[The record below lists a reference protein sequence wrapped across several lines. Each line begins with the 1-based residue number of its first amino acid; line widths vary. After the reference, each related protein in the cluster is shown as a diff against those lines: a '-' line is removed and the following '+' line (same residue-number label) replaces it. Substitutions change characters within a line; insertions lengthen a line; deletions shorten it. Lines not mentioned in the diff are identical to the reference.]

1 MNYQQIIDIIY
12 EMRAEYSIQA
22 DDKLK
27 IIGNAVLH
35 KDMDN
40 ANEYSI
46 QAAQC
51 QAKVEV
57 LDELLGRIED

>member
-1 MNYQQIIDIIY
+1 MDQQQIIDIIH
-12 EMRAEYSIQA
+12 ELRAEYSYQS

-27 IIGNAVLH
+27 VIGNAVLH
-35 KDMDN
+35 KDLDN

-57 LDELLGRIED
+57 LDELLERIEK

>member
-1 MNYQQIIDIIY
+1 MDYQQILDIIN
-12 EMRAEYSIQA
+12 ELRAEYSVQA
-22 DDKLK
+22 DDMLK

-40 ANEYSI
+40 ANECSI

-57 LDELLGRIED
+57 LDELMGRIEG

>member
-1 MNYQQIIDIIY
+1 MDQQQITDIIH
-12 EMRAEYSIQA
+12 ELRAEYSNEA
-22 DDKLK
+22 DDKLR

-35 KDMDN
+35 KDMEN

-57 LDELLGRIED
+57 LDELLGRIGE